1 MTKIESDTEL
11 LISTDPIS
19 KITYIDRNS
28 KNVSKIS
35 LN

>member
-1 MTKIESDTEL
+1 MTKIESDHEL
-11 LISTDPIS
+11 LISIDPIS
-19 KITYIDRNS
+19 KITYVDRTS